1 MGENPGDG
9 SREINQSKRTAFHP
23 SFYTKFWKGAQEAVQ
38 GTIVAVKNPV
48 VKEHYKKI
56 LKQTLLLMII
66 TYSLAFVFYVLP
78 LKFFYFIFGW
88 DVNEEGNFE
97 LTVLM
102 QVGYIVPHVYF
113 IIVELFFNQIIE
125 DLFFV
130 TLGEQNEPLSK
141 YLMGLPKLPR
151 WKTIQTILKRNVM
164 YLGIGIVLQFLS
176 LLPVV
181 GYFVFPAA
189 STIFHMK
196 IVGKEVSL
204 VLGILSLIPVIQPYS
219 KMILK
224 VMLISYSTS
233 RHLLLPYTQRL
244 SSAEEYRYL
253 NRRYFGT
260 LLGFSMP
267 FALLMC
273 VPLVGVFLF
282 PLSQA
287 ACSTLLLNILGR
299 NRLKDKTLSL
309 TGEKLVTPRQM
320 SFDKIEFKKLIKE
333 E

>member
-204 VLGILSLIPVIQPYS
+204 VLGILFIFDSSDSTLFKNDFESDVDILQHFKTSIAPIYTAFIFCRGVQ
-219 KMILK
+219 ILK
-224 VMLISYSTS
+224 PSVFWYSS
-233 RHLLLPYTQRL
+233 R
-244 SSAEEYRYL
+244 
-253 NRRYFGT
+253 
-260 LLGFSMP
+260 
-267 FALLMC
+267 
-273 VPLVGVFLF
+273 
-282 PLSQA
+282 
-287 ACSTLLLNILGR
+287 I
-299 NRLKDKTLSL
+299 
-309 TGEKLVTPRQM
+309 
-320 SFDKIEFKKLIKE
+320 
-333 E
+333 